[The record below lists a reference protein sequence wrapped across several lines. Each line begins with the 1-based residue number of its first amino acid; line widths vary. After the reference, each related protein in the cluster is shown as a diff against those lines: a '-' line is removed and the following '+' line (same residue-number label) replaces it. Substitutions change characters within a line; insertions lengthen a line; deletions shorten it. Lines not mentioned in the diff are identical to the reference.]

1 MPIINMSG
9 SLPQQSSRE
18 KSTSL
23 RPEVQDKVPVL
34 DGHALS
40 DERVVENTFIN
51 ETSVNEDA
59 YRERMSLVA
68 GFPEGRIV
76 VVTYFSQNNPLTDI
90 QSHVVDLNA
99 TTKDDTHLSFTEIR
113 NFELRCSSDINYEY
127 DSDSNTS
134 KVTGEAIVF
143 PRFTPRI
150 ADIFLY
156 EMRQGQIGVFRV
168 ASVDRLALG
177 QDTYHK
183 ITFTMQNYLTPEY
196 RNMLRRQSTSAM
208 YFDKKKY
215 LAGNTALLSS
225 KGFSEKKTLEH
236 LRLELIED
244 YIERFYS
251 NEFSTFMRPDGLYDP
266 YVVEY
271 WNKKVS
277 IKDSIGQMRPTQILI
292 SVSNYRKT
300 IWAALTNNPIKDLA
314 NIEKSWDTD
323 TYNSTFWG
331 VNITS
336 LLGHKFIT
344 IGSEAKAT
352 NSYTIDNNGD
362 PILMDASPYFHNLR
376 SHEDMDNQIVKDF
389 VDARYQVYGDYN
401 TFQKCPPHA
410 HGANTPEANDICYPD
425 KCQSCKFD
433 HCGNPCFIPEPP
445 FPIMSNDQLRDIYL
459 AFIGIDPTKTPISD
473 TVEAQIRGYISW
485 YRNTYPGTLSRV
497 ELKVLWAE
505 ESGID
510 PDKELTTEEETA
522 FNKYVASYRSRFLA
536 VLTDRQIEFI
546 FRMNHHIEDVHPL
559 TTEEIAELVLVIVD
573 YRRKHGYPDENSNS
587 ELGIPIGE
595 REAGAVMYDHT
606 IILEAPTATDLINL
620 EYNTEGTNVE
630 VDFTKNIPEVFKPK
644 EHVASS
650 KHCHTSICHFL
661 CGAEAKQREEA
672 KKKQQELDEKSHYGL
687 SSAFYNGS
695 GAMDPFER
703 LVYDSLTNKDINPE
717 EVLNAVSMYKSW
729 EDEDAFYRHLFSLY
743 IIDKALYWLMYH

>member
-1 MPIINMSG
+1 MSG

-59 YRERMSLVA
+59 YRERMDLVA

-76 VVTYFSQNNPLTDI
+76 TVTYFSQNNPLTDI
-90 QSHVVDLNA
+90 QSHVVDLNS

-113 NFELRCSSDINYEY
+113 NFELRCSGEINFEY

-196 RNMLRRQSTSAM
+196 RNMLNRQSTAHM

-236 LRLELIED
+236 IRLEIIED

-277 IKDSIGQMRPTQILI
+277 IRDSIGQMRPTQILI

-314 NIEKSWDTD
+314 NVERSWDTD
-323 TYNSTFWG
+323 TYRSTFWG

-344 IGSEAKAT
+344 IGNEAKAT
-352 NSYTIDNNGD
+352 NSYTIDANGD
-362 PILMDASPYFHNLR
+362 PILMDSLPMFHAK
-376 SHEDMDNQIVKDF
+376 EDEELVSRRIDKDF
-389 VDARYQVYGDYN
+389 DAVRWEVYGPHTPY
-401 TFQKCPPHA
+401 QKCPPHA
-410 HGANTPEANDICYPD
+410 HGCNTPEAKDICYPD
-425 KCQSCKFD
+425 KCHSCSFD
-433 HCGNPCFIPEPP
+433 HCDNPFYVPEPP
-445 FPIMSNDQLRDIYL
+445 FPIMSNDQLRDIFL
-459 AFIGIDPTKTPISD
+459 ALMGIDPKKAPLDEST
-473 TVEAQIRGYISW
+473 EASIRGYIAW
-485 YRNTYPGTLSRV
+485 YRSTYPGTLSKT
-497 ELKVLWAE
+497 ELKILWAE
-505 ESGID
+505 EYGIS
-510 PDKELTTEEETA
+510 PDATLTPEEEEA
-522 FNKYVASYRSRFLA
+522 FAKYVASYRSKYLA
-536 VLTDRQIEFI
+536 VLTDRQIEYI
-546 FRMNHHIEDVHPL
+546 YRMEHQIDNDHTL
-559 TTEEIAELVLVIVD
+559 TTEEIADLVLFIVD
-573 YRRKHGYPDENSNS
+573 YRRKHGYPDENSTV
-587 ELGIPIGE
+587 PIGQPMGDQE
-595 REAGAVMYDHT
+595 SNAVLYSHT
-606 IILEAPTATDLINL
+606 ISIEPPSATDLIKL
-620 EYNTEGTNVE
+620 VYEATDTEVI
-630 VDFTKNIPEVFKPK
+630 VDFTKNIPEVFKPR
-644 EHVASS
+644 EHLSS
-650 KHCHTSICHFL
+650 SIHCHQTICHYL
-661 CGAEAKQREEA
+661 CGPEAKKREEA
-672 KKKQQELDEKSHYGL
+672 KKKQAELDEKSHYGL
-687 SSAFYNGS
+687 STEFYNGS
-695 GAMDPFER
+695 GAMDPFEKI
-703 LVYDSLTNKDINPE
+703 VYDCLTNQEVNPE
-717 EVLNAVSMYKSW
+717 EVLNAVAMYKSW
-729 EDEDAFYRHLFSLY
+729 SDDDAFYRHMFSLY